1 MPDLLRIGDA
11 AHSTSLELNEN
22 HAKICGA
29 PEGYDAKLLLQELDR
44 AGETVLFIARDGK
57 RAESMRR
64 ALDFHRPE
72 TPVRM
77 IPAWDCP
84 PYSRISPNT
93 DIVAKRLGELSAI
106 LRLGKDDPVACLTTL
121 NAAMQL
127 LPSKNW
133 LNQTVLRIS
142 EGQRISEE
150 NLRSYFL
157 RMGFVRAPMAVS
169 RGEFAIRGG
178 IIDVFPSGMAQPVR
192 MDFFGDVI
200 DSLRTY
206 DPISQRTTGKLKN
219 TEFSAVSEVVLNPDA
234 ISRFR
239 SMYRAEFGNPG
250 PRDHLYESVT
260 EGQGFVGMEHW
271 LPFFHEKLET
281 LFEYLPNA
289 AIFVDDG
296 VHRQWEKRW
305 ETVAGLYE
313 SRVEFERVKP
323 KGGDYGRAVRPE
335 LFYLSPDQ
343 GSEILKDRTVK
354 WLYPQKLPI
363 GLGVLDAG
371 GRAGKLFSVERQ
383 QENLSLLEALANY
396 VQTKRKSTQVIIACW
411 TEGSRERLKQ
421 MLIDHGVEHVSFI
434 ENAEGIT
441 EKTGNVS
448 LAIWELHQGFVAPGY
463 CIVSEQDV
471 FGERI
476 GSTAASRK
484 RASDFLQEVSSLAQG
499 ELVVHSDH
507 GIGRYIGL
515 QTLTVSGAPHDCLA
529 LEYAGGD
536 KLYVPVEN
544 IEILSRYGP
553 GDIALDRLGA
563 AAWQERKSKLK
574 KNILEIADQLMGVA
588 AQREVASGPT
598 IIQDDQAW
606 ENFLARFLYS
616 ETEDQNAAAADV
628 VEDLSSGTPMDRLIC
643 GDVGFGK
650 TEIAMRAA
658 FLAAMSGFQVALV
671 APTTLL
677 VNQHFESFESRFH
690 GFPIIV
696 RQLSRIVEPKK
707 AANTKSGI
715 SEGTVDIAIGTHAL
729 LSKSIEFKKLGLL
742 IIDEEHNFGVA
753 QKERLKQL
761 RTDVHV
767 LTLSATP
774 IPRSMQLALSS
785 VKDMSIIA
793 TPPADR
799 LSVRTYVTEFDP
811 VTIREALLR
820 EHYRRGQSFFV
831 VPRISDMA
839 EIEEFLSDHVPEIKY
854 VSAHGQLPPKE
865 LESRTTAFFNGEFDA
880 LLSTTI
886 IASGLDVPTAN
897 TIVIHRSDRFG
908 LAQLHQIRGRVGRSG
923 LRAYAFITYKR
934 SSKLTERAK
943 RRLQVFESLDSL
955 GAGFSLAAHDLDIRG
970 AGNLLGKDQSGH
982 IREVG
987 VELYQSML
995 KEAIAKL
1002 HSGQV
1007 DAQGIINDDWTPEL
1021 NLGLAVGLPEL
1032 YVPDPDVRLGLYRR
1046 MASISSRRELEGI
1059 AAELVDRF
1067 GSMPPETST
1076 LIKLIHVKALCRK
1089 AGISRIDAG
1098 PKGAT
1103 ISFQENRYPDPR
1115 RLVHYIESQAGRAKL
1130 RGNSLVLRRNWHS
1143 AESKLNGVATISR
1156 DLAKIAS
1163 PQ

>member
-1 MPDLLRIGDA
+1 M
-11 AHSTSLELNEN
+11 ELNEN
-22 HAKICGA
+22 HTRIFGA
-29 PEGYDAKLLLQELDR
+29 PEGYDANLLLQELDR
-44 AGETVLFIARDGK
+44 ANGAILFIARDEK
-57 RAESMRR
+57 RAEAMRG
-64 ALDFHRPE
+64 ALAFYKPE
-72 TPVRM
+72 TTARM

-93 DIVAKRLGELSAI
+93 DIVAKRLGALSAI
-106 LRLGKDDPVACLTTL
+106 LRLGRSDPLVCLTTL

-127 LPSKNW
+127 LPSKEW
-133 LNQTVLRIS
+133 LNETVFRIS
-142 EGQRISEE
+142 VGQRINEE
-150 NLRSYFL
+150 NLKNYFW
-157 RMGFVRAPMAVS
+157 RMGFARAPVAVS

-178 IIDVFPSGMAQPVR
+178 IIDVFPPGMAQPVR

-200 DSLRTY
+200 DGLRTY

-219 TEFSAVSEVVLNPDA
+219 AEFSAVSEVVLNPDA

-239 SMYRAEFGNPG
+239 TLYRSEFGNPRPG
-250 PRDHLYESVT
+250 DHLYESVT
-260 EGQGFVGMEHW
+260 EGRGFAGMEHW
-271 LPFFHEKLET
+271 LPFFHAKLET
-281 LFEYLPNA
+281 LFGYLPNA
-289 AIFVDDG
+289 AVFVDDG
-296 VHRQWEKRW
+296 VQAQWEKRW

-313 SRVEFERVKP
+313 SRVEYGRVKP

-354 WLYPQKLPI
+354 WLYPQKLPT
-363 GLGVLDAG
+363 GLGALDGG

-383 QENLSLLEALANY
+383 QESLSLLEALANY
-396 VQTKRKSTQVIIACW
+396 VQTTRKSTQVVIACW
-411 TEGSRERLKQ
+411 TEGSRDRLKQ
-421 MLIDHGVEHVSFI
+421 MLTDHGVGRVSFI
-434 ENAEGIT
+434 ENAVGIT
-441 EKTGNVS
+441 GRPGDVN
-448 LAIWELHQGFVAPGY
+448 LAIWQLNQGFVAPGY
-463 CIVSEQDV
+463 CIVSEQDI

-476 GSTAASRK
+476 GSTTASKKK
-484 RASDFLQEVSSLAQG
+484 RASDFLQEASSLAQG

-507 GIGRYIGL
+507 GIGRFIGL
-515 QTLTVSGAPHDCLA
+515 QIITVSGAPHDCLA

-536 KLYVPVEN
+536 KLYIPVEN
-544 IEILSRYGP
+544 IEMLSRYGS
-553 GDIALDRLGA
+553 GEIALDRLGA
-563 AAWQERKSKLK
+563 AAWQERKSRLK
-574 KNILEIADQLMGVA
+574 KNILEIADQLMRVA
-588 AQREVASGPT
+588 AQRVVKSGPK
-598 IIQDDQAW
+598 IIHDDQAW

-616 ETEDQNAAAADV
+616 ETDDQGTAAADV
-628 VEDLSSGTPMDRLIC
+628 MEDLSSGTPMDRLVC

-658 FLAAMSGFQVALV
+658 FLAAMSGFQVAVV

-677 VNQHFESFESRFH
+677 VSQHFETFESRFH
-690 GFPIIV
+690 GFPIV
-696 RQLSRIVEPKK
+696 VGQLSRIVGTKK
-707 AANTKSGI
+707 AANTKAGI
-715 SEGTVDIAIGTHAL
+715 ADGTVDIAVGTHAL
-729 LSKSIEFKKLGLL
+729 LSKSIKFKNLGLL

-753 QKERLKQL
+753 HKERLKQL

-785 VKDMSIIA
+785 VKDLSIIA

-799 LSVRTYVTEFDP
+799 LSVRTYLTEFDP

-820 EHYRRGQSFFV
+820 EHYRRGHSFFV

-854 VSAHGQLPPKE
+854 ISAHGRLPPRE
-865 LESRTTAFFNGEFDA
+865 LEARTTAFFNGEVDV

-923 LRAYAFITYKR
+923 LRAYAFVTYKR
-934 SSKLTERAK
+934 GEKLTKRAK
-943 RRLQVFESLDSL
+943 RRLRIFDSLDSL
-955 GAGFSLAAHDLDIRG
+955 GAGFTLAAHDLDIRG

-1002 HSGQV
+1002 NSGQS
-1007 DAQGIINDDWTPEL
+1007 DAREIGDEYWTPEL
-1021 NLGLAVGLPEL
+1021 NLGLAVGLPEF
-1032 YVPDPDVRLGLYRR
+1032 YVSDPDVRLGLYRR
-1046 MASISSRRELEGI
+1046 MASIASGKELEGI

-1067 GSMPPETST
+1067 GTMPPETST
-1076 LIKLIHVKALCRK
+1076 LIKLLHVKTLCRK

-1103 ISFQENRYPDPR
+1103 VSFQENCYPDPR
-1115 RLVHYIESQAGRAKL
+1115 RLVHYMESQAGRAKL
-1130 RGNSLVLRRNWHS
+1130 RGNNLVLRRNWRN
-1143 AESKLNGVATISR
+1143 AESKLNGVATISK

-1163 PQ
+1163 LH

>member
-1 MPDLLRIGDA
+1 M
-11 AHSTSLELNEN
+11 NEN
-22 HAKICGA
+22 HTKICGA

-44 AGETVLFIARDGK
+44 ASGTVLFIAREIK
-57 RAESMRR
+57 RAEAMRR
-64 ALDFHRPE
+64 ALDFYRPE
-72 TPVRM
+72 TSVQV

-93 DIVAKRLGELSAI
+93 DIVARRLGGLSAI
-106 LRLGKDDPVACLTTL
+106 LRLGKSEPFVCLTTL

-127 LPSKNW
+127 LPSKDW
-133 LNQTVLRIS
+133 LNKTMFRIS
-142 EGQRISEE
+142 EGQRVGEE
-150 NLRSYFL
+150 NLKNYFL
-157 RMGFVRAPMAVS
+157 HMGFVRAPMAVS

-178 IIDVFPSGMAQPVR
+178 IIDVFPPGMAQPVR
-192 MDFFGDVI
+192 MDFFGDVV
-200 DSLRTY
+200 DGLRRY
-206 DPISQRTTGKLKN
+206 DPVSQRTTGKLKN
-219 TEFSAVSEVVLNPDA
+219 AEFSAVSEVVLNPDA

-239 SMYRAEFGNPG
+239 SMYRTEFGNPG
-250 PRDHLYESVT
+250 SGDHLYESVT
-260 EGQGFVGMEHW
+260 EGRGFAGMEHW
-271 LPFFHEKLET
+271 LPFFHARLET
-281 LFEYLPNA
+281 LFGYLPDA
-289 AIFVDDG
+289 AIFVDYD
-296 VHRQWEKRW
+296 VREQWEKRW

-313 SRVEFERVKP
+313 SRVEFGRVKP
-323 KGGDYGRAVRPE
+323 KGGDFGRAARPE
-335 LFYLSPDQ
+335 LFYLSPNQ

-354 WLYPQKLPI
+354 WLYPQKLPT

-371 GRAGKLFSVERQ
+371 GRPGKLFSVERQ
-383 QENLSLLEALANY
+383 QESLSLLEALATY
-396 VQTKRKSTQVIIACW
+396 VQTKRKSTQVVIACW

-421 MLIDHGVEHVSFI
+421 MLVDHGVERVSFI
-434 ENAEGIT
+434 ENAGGIT
-441 EKTGNVS
+441 GKPDNVS
-448 LAIWELHQGFVAPGY
+448 LAVWQLNQGFVAPGY
-463 CIVSEQDV
+463 CIVSEQDI

-476 GSTAASRK
+476 GSTAATRK
-484 RASDFLQEVSSLAQG
+484 KASDFLQEVGSLAQG

-507 GIGRYIGL
+507 GVGRYLGL
-515 QTLTVSGAPHDCLA
+515 QTITVSGAPHDCLA

-544 IEILSRYGP
+544 IEILSRYGS

-563 AAWQERKSKLK
+563 AAWQERKSRLK
-574 KNILEIADQLMGVA
+574 KNILEIADQLMRVA
-588 AQREVASGPT
+588 AQREVRSGPKMVR
-598 IIQDDQAW
+598 DEQAW
-606 ENFLARFLYS
+606 ENFLARFLYND
-616 ETEDQNAAAADV
+616 TDDQNTAAADV
-628 VEDLSSGTPMDRLIC
+628 MEDLSSGTPMDRLIC

-658 FLAAMSGFQVALV
+658 FLAAMSGFQIALV

-677 VNQHFESFESRFH
+677 VNQHFETFESRFH
-690 GFPIIV
+690 GFPIVI
-696 RQLSRIVEPKK
+696 RQLSRIVGAKE
-707 AANTKSGI
+707 AANAKSGI
-715 SEGTVDIAIGTHAL
+715 SDGTVDIAIGTHAL
-729 LSKSIEFKKLGLL
+729 LSKSINFKKLGLL

-785 VKDMSIIA
+785 VRDLSIIA

-831 VPRISDMA
+831 VPRIGDMA
-839 EIEEFLSDHVPEIKY
+839 EIEEFLSDLVPEIKY
-854 VSAHGQLPPKE
+854 VSAHGQLPSKE
-865 LESRTTAFFNGEFDA
+865 LESRTTAFFNGEFDV

-934 SSKLTERAK
+934 NAKLTEGAK
-943 RRLQVFESLDSL
+943 RRLRIFESLDSL

-1002 HSGQV
+1002 NSGQI
-1007 DAQGIINDDWTPEL
+1007 DAQGASNEDWTPEL
-1021 NLGLAVGLPEL
+1021 NLGLAVGLPES
-1032 YVPDPDVRLGLYRR
+1032 YVSDPDVRLGLYRR
-1046 MASISSRRELEGI
+1046 MGSIASIRELEGI
-1059 AAELVDRF
+1059 GAELVDRF
-1067 GSMPPETST
+1067 GPMPPETST
-1076 LIKLIHVKALCRK
+1076 LIKLLHVKAFCRK

-1103 ISFQENRYPDPR
+1103 VSFQENSYPDPR

-1130 RGNSLVLRRNWHS
+1130 KGNRLVLRRNWLN
-1143 AESKLNGVATISR
+1143 ADSKLNGITTISR
-1156 DLAKIAS
+1156 DLAKISA
-1163 PQ
+1163 PK

>member
-1 MPDLLRIGDA
+1 M
-11 AHSTSLELNEN
+11 NEK
-22 HAKICGA
+22 HTKISGA

-44 AGETVLFIARDGK
+44 TNGAVLFIARDEK
-57 RAESMRR
+57 RAEAMRC
-64 ALDFHRPE
+64 ALDFYGAE
-72 TPVRM
+72 ASVRM
-77 IPAWDCP
+77 FPAWDCP

-93 DIVAKRLGELSAI
+93 GVVAKRLGELSAI
-106 LRLGKDDPVACLTTL
+106 LRRGESGPFVCLTTL

-127 LPSKNW
+127 LPSKDW
-133 LNQTVLRIS
+133 LNETVFRVA
-142 EGQRISEE
+142 EGQRVSEE
-150 NLRSYFL
+150 NLKNYFL

-169 RGEFAIRGG
+169 HGEFAIRGG
-178 IIDVFPSGMAQPVR
+178 IVDVFPPGMGQPVR
-192 MDFFGDVI
+192 MDFFGDVV
-200 DSLRTY
+200 DGLRTY

-219 TEFSAVSEVVLNPDA
+219 VEFSAVSEVVLSPDA

-239 SMYRAEFGNPG
+239 TMHRAEFGNPG
-250 PRDHLYESVT
+250 PGDHLYESVT
-260 EGQGFVGMEHW
+260 EGRGFAGMEHW
-271 LPFFHEKLET
+271 LPFFHAELET
-281 LFEYLPNA
+281 LFGYLPDA
-289 AIFVDDG
+289 EVLVDDG
-296 VHRQWEKRW
+296 VLPQWEQRW

-313 SRVEFERVKP
+313 SRVEFGRIKP

-343 GSEILKDRTVK
+343 GTETLKDRTVK
-354 WLYPQKLPI
+354 WLHPHKLPV

-371 GRAGKLFSVERQ
+371 GRPGKSFSVERR
-383 QENLSLLEALANY
+383 QESLSLLEAVAKY
-396 VQTKRKSTQVIIACW
+396 VRAESKSTQVIIACW

-421 MLIDHGVEHVSFI
+421 MLADHGVECIGLI
-434 ENAEGIT
+434 ENAEGLPT
-441 EKTGNVS
+441 KPGNVS
-448 LAIWELHQGFVAPGY
+448 LAIWQLNQGFIAPGC

-476 GSTAASRK
+476 GTAAASRNK
-484 RASDFLQEVSSLAQG
+484 ASDFLQEVSSLAQG

-515 QTLTVSGAPHDCLA
+515 QAITVSGAPHDCLA

-544 IEILSRYGP
+544 IELLTRYGS

-563 AAWQERKSKLK
+563 AAWQERKSRLK
-574 KNILEIADQLMGVA
+574 KNILEIADELLRVA
-588 AQREVASGPT
+588 AQREVRSGPK
-598 IIQDDQAW
+598 IIHDDQAW
-606 ENFLARFLYS
+606 ENFLARFLYN
-616 ETEDQNAAAADV
+616 ETDDQNSAAADV
-628 VEDLSSGTPMDRLIC
+628 IEDLNSGTPMDRLVC

-658 FLAAMSGFQVALV
+658 FLAAMSGLQVALV

-677 VNQHFESFESRFH
+677 VSQHFDTFESRFH
-690 GFPIIV
+690 GFPIVV
-696 RQLSRIVEPKK
+696 RQLSRIVEPKEATKTK
-707 AANTKSGI
+707 AGI
-715 SEGTVDIAIGTHAL
+715 SDGTVDIAIGTHAL
-729 LSKSIEFKKLGLL
+729 LSKSIKFKNLGLL

-785 VKDMSIIA
+785 VKDLSIIA

-831 VPRISDMA
+831 VPRISDME
-839 EIEEFLSDHVPEIKY
+839 EIEEFLSDHVTEIKF

-865 LESRTTAFFNGEFDA
+865 LESRTTAFFNGEFDV

-934 SSKLTERAK
+934 GAKLTDRAK
-943 RRLQVFESLDSL
+943 RRLQIFDSLDSL
-955 GAGFSLAAHDLDIRG
+955 GAGFTLAAHDLDIRG

-995 KEAIAKL
+995 KEAIARL
-1002 HSGQV
+1002 NSGQFAEQDAV
-1007 DAQGIINDDWTPEL
+1007 DEDWTPEL
-1021 NLGLAVGLPEL
+1021 NLGLAVGLPES
-1032 YVPDPDVRLGLYRR
+1032 YVSDNDVRLGLYRR
-1046 MASISSRRELEGI
+1046 MASISTGRELEGI
-1059 AAELVDRF
+1059 AAELIDRF
-1067 GSMPPETST
+1067 GPMPPETKT
-1076 LIKLIHVKALCRK
+1076 LIRLLHVKALCRK

-1098 PKGAT
+1098 PKGAM
-1103 ISFQENRYPDPR
+1103 ISFRENKYPDPK
-1115 RLVHYIESQAGRAKL
+1115 RLVHYIESQMGRAKI
-1130 RGNSLVLRRNWHS
+1130 RGNNLVLRRNWRN
-1143 AESKLNGVATISR
+1143 AESTLNGVTVILR
-1156 DLAKIAS
+1156 DLGKIAM
-1163 PQ
+1163 PR

>member
-1 MPDLLRIGDA
+1 M
-11 AHSTSLELNEN
+11 NEN
-22 HAKICGA
+22 HTKICGA

-44 AGETVLFIARDGK
+44 ASGTVLFIAREIK
-57 RAESMRR
+57 RAEAMRR
-64 ALDFHRPE
+64 ALDFYRPE
-72 TPVRM
+72 TSVQV

-93 DIVAKRLGELSAI
+93 DIVARRLGGLSAI
-106 LRLGKDDPVACLTTL
+106 LRLGKSEPLVCLTTL

-127 LPSKNW
+127 LPSKDW
-133 LNQTVLRIS
+133 LNKTMFRIS
-142 EGQRISEE
+142 EGQRVGEE
-150 NLRSYFL
+150 NLKNYFL
-157 RMGFVRAPMAVS
+157 HMGFVRAPMAVS

-178 IIDVFPSGMAQPVR
+178 IIDVFPPGMAQPVR
-192 MDFFGDVI
+192 MDFFGDVV
-200 DSLRTY
+200 DGLRRY
-206 DPISQRTTGKLKN
+206 DPVSQRTTGKLKN
-219 TEFSAVSEVVLNPDA
+219 AEFSAVSEVVLNPDA

-239 SMYRAEFGNPG
+239 SMYRTEFGNPG
-250 PRDHLYESVT
+250 SGDHLYESVT
-260 EGQGFVGMEHW
+260 EGRGFAGMEHW
-271 LPFFHEKLET
+271 LPFFHARLET
-281 LFEYLPNA
+281 LFGYLPDA
-289 AIFVDDG
+289 AIFVDYD
-296 VHRQWEKRW
+296 VREQWEKRW

-313 SRVEFERVKP
+313 SRVEFGRVKP
-323 KGGDYGRAVRPE
+323 KGGDFGRAARPE
-335 LFYLSPDQ
+335 LFYLSPNQ

-354 WLYPQKLPI
+354 WLYPQKLPT

-371 GRAGKLFSVERQ
+371 GRPGKLFSVERQ
-383 QENLSLLEALANY
+383 QESLSLLEALATY
-396 VQTKRKSTQVIIACW
+396 VQTKRKSTQVVIACW

-421 MLIDHGVEHVSFI
+421 MLVDHGVERVNFI
-434 ENAEGIT
+434 ENAGGIT
-441 EKTGNVS
+441 GKPDNVS
-448 LAIWELHQGFVAPGY
+448 LAVWQLNQGFVAPGY
-463 CIVSEQDV
+463 CIVSEQDI

-476 GSTAASRK
+476 GSTAATRK
-484 RASDFLQEVSSLAQG
+484 KASDFLQEVGSLAQG

-507 GIGRYIGL
+507 GVGRYLGL
-515 QTLTVSGAPHDCLA
+515 QTITVSGAPHDCLA

-544 IEILSRYGP
+544 IEILSRYGS

-563 AAWQERKSKLK
+563 AAWQERKSRLK
-574 KNILEIADQLMGVA
+574 KNILEIADQLMRVA
-588 AQREVASGPT
+588 AQREVRSGPKMVR
-598 IIQDDQAW
+598 DEQAW
-606 ENFLARFLYS
+606 ENFLARFLYND
-616 ETEDQNAAAADV
+616 TDDQNTAAADV
-628 VEDLSSGTPMDRLIC
+628 MEDLSSGTPMDRLIC

-658 FLAAMSGFQVALV
+658 FLAAMSGFQIALV

-677 VNQHFESFESRFH
+677 VNQHFETFESRFH
-690 GFPIIV
+690 GFPIVI
-696 RQLSRIVEPKK
+696 RQLSRIVGAKE
-707 AANTKSGI
+707 AANAKSGI
-715 SEGTVDIAIGTHAL
+715 SDGTVDIAIGTHAL
-729 LSKSIEFKKLGLL
+729 LSKSINFKKLGLL

-785 VKDMSIIA
+785 VRDLSIIA

-831 VPRISDMA
+831 VPRIGDMA
-839 EIEEFLSDHVPEIKY
+839 EIEEFLSDLVPEIKY
-854 VSAHGQLPPKE
+854 VSAHGQLPSKE
-865 LESRTTAFFNGEFDA
+865 LESRTTAFFNGEFDV

-934 SSKLTERAK
+934 NAKLTEGAK
-943 RRLQVFESLDSL
+943 RRLRIFESLDSL

-1002 HSGQV
+1002 NSGQI
-1007 DAQGIINDDWTPEL
+1007 DAQGASNEDWTPEL
-1021 NLGLAVGLPEL
+1021 NLGLAVGLPES
-1032 YVPDPDVRLGLYRR
+1032 YVSDPDVRLGLYRR
-1046 MASISSRRELEGI
+1046 MGSIASIRELEGI
-1059 AAELVDRF
+1059 GAELVDRF
-1067 GSMPPETST
+1067 GPMPPETST
-1076 LIKLIHVKALCRK
+1076 LIKLLHVKAFCRK

-1103 ISFQENRYPDPR
+1103 VSFQENSYPDPR

-1130 RGNSLVLRRNWHS
+1130 KGNRLVLRRNWLN
-1143 AESKLNGVATISR
+1143 ADSKLNGITTISR
-1156 DLAKIAS
+1156 DLAKIAA
-1163 PQ
+1163 PK

>member
-1 MPDLLRIGDA
+1 M
-11 AHSTSLELNEN
+11 NEN
-22 HAKICGA
+22 HTKICGA

-44 AGETVLFIARDGK
+44 ASCTVLFIAREIK
-57 RAESMRR
+57 RAEAMRR
-64 ALDFHRPE
+64 ALDFYRPE
-72 TPVRM
+72 TSVQV

-93 DIVAKRLGELSAI
+93 DIVARRLGGLSAI
-106 LRLGKDDPVACLTTL
+106 LRLGKSEPLVCLTTL

-127 LPSKNW
+127 LPSKDW
-133 LNQTVLRIS
+133 LNKTMFRIS
-142 EGQRISEE
+142 EGQRVGEE
-150 NLRSYFL
+150 NLKNYFL
-157 RMGFVRAPMAVS
+157 HMGFVRAPMAVS

-178 IIDVFPSGMAQPVR
+178 IIDVFPPGMAQPVR
-192 MDFFGDVI
+192 MDFFGDVV
-200 DSLRTY
+200 DGLRRY
-206 DPISQRTTGKLKN
+206 DPVSQRTTGKLKN
-219 TEFSAVSEVVLNPDA
+219 AEFSAVSEVVLNPDA

-239 SMYRAEFGNPG
+239 SMYRTEFGNPG
-250 PRDHLYESVT
+250 SGDHLYESVT
-260 EGQGFVGMEHW
+260 EGRGFAGMEHW
-271 LPFFHEKLET
+271 LPFFHARLET
-281 LFEYLPNA
+281 LFGYLPDA
-289 AIFVDDG
+289 AIFVDYD
-296 VHRQWEKRW
+296 VREQWEKRW

-313 SRVEFERVKP
+313 SRVEFGRVKP
-323 KGGDYGRAVRPE
+323 KGGDFGRAARPE

-354 WLYPQKLPI
+354 WLYPQKLPT

-371 GRAGKLFSVERQ
+371 GRPGKLFSVERQ
-383 QENLSLLEALANY
+383 QESLSLLEALATY
-396 VQTKRKSTQVIIACW
+396 VQTKRKSTQVVIACW

-421 MLIDHGVEHVSFI
+421 MLVDHGVERVSFI
-434 ENAEGIT
+434 ENAGGIT
-441 EKTGNVS
+441 GKPGNVS
-448 LAIWELHQGFVAPGY
+448 LAVWQLNQGFVAPGY
-463 CIVSEQDV
+463 CIVSEQDI

-476 GSTAASRK
+476 GSTAATRK
-484 RASDFLQEVSSLAQG
+484 KASDFLQEVGSLAQG

-507 GIGRYIGL
+507 GVGRYVGL
-515 QTLTVSGAPHDCLA
+515 QTITVSGAPHDCLA

-544 IEILSRYGP
+544 IEILSRYGS

-563 AAWQERKSKLK
+563 AAWQERKSRLK
-574 KNILEIADQLMGVA
+574 KNILEIADQLMRVA
-588 AQREVASGPT
+588 AQREVRSGPKMVR
-598 IIQDDQAW
+598 DEQAW
-606 ENFLARFLYS
+606 ENFLARFLYN
-616 ETEDQNAAAADV
+616 ETDDQNTAAADV
-628 VEDLSSGTPMDRLIC
+628 MEDLSSGTPMDRLIC

-658 FLAAMSGFQVALV
+658 FLAAMSGFQIALV

-677 VNQHFESFESRFH
+677 VNQHFETFESRFH
-690 GFPIIV
+690 GFPIVI
-696 RQLSRIVEPKK
+696 RQLSRIVGAKE
-707 AANTKSGI
+707 AGNAKSGI
-715 SEGTVDIAIGTHAL
+715 SDGTVDIAIGTHAL
-729 LSKSIEFKKLGLL
+729 LSKSINFKKLGLL

-785 VKDMSIIA
+785 VRDLSIIA

-831 VPRISDMA
+831 VPRIGDMA
-839 EIEEFLSDHVPEIKY
+839 EIEEFLSDLVPEIKY
-854 VSAHGQLPPKE
+854 VSAHGQLPSKE
-865 LESRTTAFFNGEFDA
+865 LESRTTAFFNGEFDV

-934 SSKLTERAK
+934 NAKLTEGAK
-943 RRLQVFESLDSL
+943 RRLRIFESLDSL

-1002 HSGQV
+1002 NSGQI
-1007 DAQGIINDDWTPEL
+1007 DAQGASNEDWTPEL
-1021 NLGLAVGLPEL
+1021 NLGLAVGLPES
-1032 YVPDPDVRLGLYRR
+1032 YVSDPDVRLGLYRR
-1046 MASISSRRELEGI
+1046 MGSIASIRELEGI
-1059 AAELVDRF
+1059 GAELVDRF
-1067 GSMPPETST
+1067 GPMPPETST
-1076 LIKLIHVKALCRK
+1076 LIKLLHVKAFCRK

-1103 ISFQENRYPDPR
+1103 VSFQENSYPDPR

-1130 RGNSLVLRRNWHS
+1130 KGNRLVLRRNWLN
-1143 AESKLNGVATISR
+1143 ADSKLNGITTISR
-1156 DLAKIAS
+1156 DLAKISA
-1163 PQ
+1163 PK

>member
-1 MPDLLRIGDA
+1 M
-11 AHSTSLELNEN
+11 ELNEN
-22 HAKICGA
+22 HTKICGA

-44 AGETVLFIARDGK
+44 ASGTVLFIAREIK
-57 RAESMRR
+57 RAEAMRR
-64 ALDFHRPE
+64 ALDFYRPE
-72 TPVRM
+72 TSVQV

-93 DIVAKRLGELSAI
+93 DIVAKRLGGLSTI
-106 LRLGKDDPVACLTTL
+106 LRLEKSDPFVCLTTL

-127 LPSKNW
+127 LPSKDW
-133 LNQTVLRIS
+133 LSKTIFRVS

-150 NLRSYFL
+150 NLKNYFL
-157 RMGFVRAPMAVS
+157 HMGFVRAPMAVS

-178 IIDVFPSGMAQPVR
+178 IIDVFPPGMAQPVR
-192 MDFFGDVI
+192 MDFFGDVV
-200 DSLRTY
+200 DGLRTY
-206 DPISQRTTGKLKN
+206 DPVSQRTTGKLKN
-219 TEFSAVSEVVLNPDA
+219 AEFSAVSEVVLTPDA

-239 SMYRAEFGNPG
+239 SMYRMEFGNPG
-250 PRDHLYESVT
+250 PGDHLYDSVT
-260 EGQGFVGMEHW
+260 EGRGFAGMEHW
-271 LPFFHEKLET
+271 LPFFHAKLET
-281 LFEYLPNA
+281 LFGYLPDA

-296 VHRQWEKRW
+296 VPGQWEKRW
-305 ETVAGLYE
+305 ETVAGLHE
-313 SRVEFERVKP
+313 SRVEFGRVKP

-335 LFYLSPDQ
+335 LVYLSLDQ
-343 GSEILKDRTVK
+343 GLEILKDRTVK

-363 GLGVLDAG
+363 GLGVLDAA
-371 GRAGKLFSVERQ
+371 GRPGKLFSVERR
-383 QENLSLLEALANY
+383 QESLSLLEALATY
-396 VQTKRKSTQVIIACW
+396 VQTQRKSTQVVIACW

-421 MLIDHGVEHVSFI
+421 MLVDHGVERVGFI
-434 ENAEGIT
+434 ENAGGV
-441 EKTGNVS
+441 TGKPGDVS
-448 LAIWELHQGFVAPGY
+448 LAVWQLNQGFVAPGY
-463 CIVSEQDV
+463 CIVSEQDI

-476 GSTAASRK
+476 GSTAATRK
-484 RASDFLQEVSSLAQG
+484 KASDFLQEVSSLAQG

-507 GIGRYIGL
+507 GVGRYVGL
-515 QTLTVSGAPHDCLA
+515 QTITVSGAPHDCLA

-544 IEILSRYGP
+544 IEVLSRYGS

-563 AAWQERKSKLK
+563 AAWQERKSRLK
-574 KNILEIADQLMGVA
+574 KNILEIADQLMRVA
-588 AQREVASGPT
+588 AQREVRSGPT
-598 IIQDDQAW
+598 IVQDDQAW
-606 ENFLARFLYS
+606 ENFLARFLYN
-616 ETEDQNAAAADV
+616 ETDDQNTAAADV
-628 VEDLSSGTPMDRLIC
+628 MEDLSSGTPMDRLVC
-643 GDVGFGK
+643 GDTGFGK

-658 FLAAMSGFQVALV
+658 FLAAMSGFQTALV

-677 VNQHFESFESRFH
+677 VNQHLETFESRFH
-690 GFPIIV
+690 GFPVVV
-696 RQLSRIVEPKK
+696 RQLSRIVGAKE

-715 SEGTVDIAIGTHAL
+715 SDGAVDIAIGTHAL
-729 LSKSIEFKKLGLL
+729 LSKSINFKKLGLL
-742 IIDEEHNFGVA
+742 IIDEEHSFGVA

-785 VKDMSIIA
+785 VRDLSIIA

-831 VPRISDMA
+831 VPRIRDMA
-839 EIEEFLSDHVPEIKY
+839 EIEEFLSDLVPEIKY
-854 VSAHGQLPPKE
+854 ISAHGQLPAKE
-865 LESRTTAFFNGEFDA
+865 LESRTTAFFNGEFDV

-923 LRAYAFITYKR
+923 LRAYAFITYER
-934 SSKLTERAK
+934 NAKLTEGAK
-943 RRLQVFESLDSL
+943 RRLRIFESLDSL

-1002 HSGQV
+1002 NSGQS
-1007 DAQGIINDDWTPEL
+1007 DAQEIGDEYWTPEL
-1021 NLGLAVGLPEL
+1021 NLGLAVGLPEF
-1032 YVPDPDVRLGLYRR
+1032 YVSDPDVRLGLYRR
-1046 MASISSRRELEGI
+1046 MASIASGKELEGI

-1076 LIKLIHVKALCRK
+1076 LIKLLHVKTLCRK

-1103 ISFQENRYPDPR
+1103 VSFQENSYPDPR

-1130 RGNSLVLRRNWHS
+1130 RGNNLVLRRNWHN
-1143 AESKLNGVATISR
+1143 AESKLNGVATISK

-1163 PQ
+1163 LH

>member
-1 MPDLLRIGDA
+1 M
-11 AHSTSLELNEN
+11 ELNEN
-22 HAKICGA
+22 HTKICGA

-44 AGETVLFIARDGK
+44 ASGTVLFIAREIK
-57 RAESMRR
+57 RAEAMRR
-64 ALDFHRPE
+64 ALGFYRPE
-72 TPVRM
+72 TPVQV

-93 DIVAKRLGELSAI
+93 DIVAKRLGGLSAI
-106 LRLGKDDPVACLTTL
+106 LRLEKCDPLVCLTTL

-127 LPSKNW
+127 LPSKDW
-133 LNQTVLRIS
+133 LSKTIFRVS
-142 EGQRISEE
+142 EGQRISED
-150 NLRSYFL
+150 NLKNYFL
-157 RMGFVRAPMAVS
+157 HMGFVRAPMAVS

-178 IIDVFPSGMAQPVR
+178 IIDVFPPGMPQPVR

-200 DSLRTY
+200 DGLRTY
-206 DPISQRTTGKLKN
+206 DPVSQRTTGKLKN
-219 TEFSAVSEVVLNPDA
+219 AEFSAVSEVVLNPDA

-239 SMYRAEFGNPG
+239 SMYRTEFGNPG
-250 PRDHLYESVT
+250 PGDHLYDSVT
-260 EGQGFVGMEHW
+260 EGRGFAGMEHW
-271 LPFFHEKLET
+271 LPFFHARLET
-281 LFEYLPNA
+281 LFGYLPDA

-296 VHRQWEKRW
+296 VREQWEKRW
-305 ETVAGLYE
+305 EAVAGLHE
-313 SRVEFERVKP
+313 SRVEFGRVKP
-323 KGGDYGRAVRPE
+323 KGGDYGRAARPE
-335 LFYLSPDQ
+335 LVYLSPDQ
-343 GSEILKDRTVK
+343 GLEILKDRTVK
-354 WLYPQKLPI
+354 LLYPQKLPI

-371 GRAGKLFSVERQ
+371 GRPGKLFSVERR
-383 QENLSLLEALANY
+383 QESLSLLEALATY
-396 VQTKRKSTQVIIACW
+396 VQTQRKSTQVVIACW

-421 MLIDHGVEHVSFI
+421 MLVDHGVERISFI
-434 ENAEGIT
+434 ENAGGV
-441 EKTGNVS
+441 TGKPGDVS
-448 LAIWELHQGFVAPGY
+448 LAVWQLNQGFVAPGY
-463 CIVSEQDV
+463 CIVSEQDI

-476 GSTAASRK
+476 GSPTATKK

-507 GIGRYIGL
+507 GVGRYVGL
-515 QTLTVSGAPHDCLA
+515 QTITVSGAPHDCLA

-544 IEILSRYGP
+544 IEMLSRYGS

-563 AAWQERKSKLK
+563 AAWQERKSRLK
-574 KNILEIADQLMGVA
+574 KNIFEIADQLLRVA
-588 AQREVASGPT
+588 AQREVRSGPK
-598 IIQDDQAW
+598 IVQDDQAW
-606 ENFLARFLYS
+606 ENFLARFLYN
-616 ETEDQNAAAADV
+616 ETDDQNTAAADV
-628 VEDLSSGTPMDRLIC
+628 MEDLSSGTPMDRLIC

-658 FLAAMSGFQVALV
+658 FLAAMSGFQTALV

-677 VNQHFESFESRFH
+677 VSQHFETFESRFH
-690 GFPIIV
+690 GFPVVV
-696 RQLSRIVEPKK
+696 RQLSRIVGAKE
-707 AANTKSGI
+707 AAITKSGI
-715 SEGTVDIAIGTHAL
+715 SDGAVDIAIGTHAL
-729 LSKSIEFKKLGLL
+729 LSKTIDFKKLGLL

-785 VKDMSIIA
+785 VRDLSIIA

-811 VTIREALLR
+811 VTLREALLR

-831 VPRISDMA
+831 VPRIRDMA
-839 EIEEFLSDHVPEIKY
+839 EIEEFLSDLVPEIKY
-854 VSAHGQLPPKE
+854 ISAHGQLPPKD
-865 LESRTTAFFNGEFDA
+865 LESRTTAFFNGEFDV

-934 SSKLTERAK
+934 NAKLTEGAK
-943 RRLQVFESLDSL
+943 RRLRIFESLDSL

-1002 HSGQV
+1002 NSGQI
-1007 DAQGIINDDWTPEL
+1007 DAQGTSNEDWTPEL
-1021 NLGLAVGLPEL
+1021 NLGLAVGLPES
-1032 YVPDPDVRLGLYRR
+1032 YVSDPDVRLGLYRR
-1046 MASISSRRELEGI
+1046 MGSIASIRELEGI
-1059 AAELVDRF
+1059 GAELVDRF
-1067 GSMPPETST
+1067 GPLPPETST
-1076 LIKLIHVKALCRK
+1076 LIKLLHVKAFCRK

-1098 PKGAT
+1098 SKGAT
-1103 ISFQENRYPDPR
+1103 VSFQENSYPDPR

-1130 RGNSLVLRRNWHS
+1130 KGNRLVLRRNWLN
-1143 AESKLNGVATISR
+1143 ADSKLNGITTISR
-1156 DLAKIAS
+1156 DLAKIAA
-1163 PQ
+1163 PK

>member
-1 MPDLLRIGDA
+1 
-11 AHSTSLELNEN
+11 
-22 HAKICGA
+22 
-29 PEGYDAKLLLQELDR
+29 
-44 AGETVLFIARDGK
+44 
-57 RAESMRR
+57 MRR
-64 ALDFHRPE
+64 ALGFYRPE
-72 TPVRM
+72 TPVQV

-93 DIVAKRLGELSAI
+93 DIVAKRLGGLSAI
-106 LRLGKDDPVACLTTL
+106 LRLEKCDPLVCLTTL

-127 LPSKNW
+127 LPSKDW
-133 LNQTVLRIS
+133 LSKTIFRVS
-142 EGQRISEE
+142 EGQRISED
-150 NLRSYFL
+150 NLKNYFL
-157 RMGFVRAPMAVS
+157 HMGFVRAPMAVS

-178 IIDVFPSGMAQPVR
+178 IIDVFPPGMPQPVR

-200 DSLRTY
+200 DGLRTY
-206 DPISQRTTGKLKN
+206 DPVSQRTTGKLKN
-219 TEFSAVSEVVLNPDA
+219 AEFSAVSEVVLNPDA

-239 SMYRAEFGNPG
+239 SMYRTEFGNPG
-250 PRDHLYESVT
+250 PGDHLYDSVT
-260 EGQGFVGMEHW
+260 EGRGFAGMEHW
-271 LPFFHEKLET
+271 LPFFHARLET
-281 LFEYLPNA
+281 LFGYLPDA

-296 VHRQWEKRW
+296 VREQWEKRW
-305 ETVAGLYE
+305 EAVAGLHE
-313 SRVEFERVKP
+313 SRVEFGRVKP

-335 LFYLSPDQ
+335 LVYLSPDQ
-343 GSEILKDRTVK
+343 GLEILKDRTVK

-371 GRAGKLFSVERQ
+371 GRPGKLFSVERR
-383 QENLSLLEALANY
+383 QESLSLLEALATY
-396 VQTKRKSTQVIIACW
+396 VQTQRKSTQVVIACW
-411 TEGSRERLKQ
+411 TEGARERLKQ
-421 MLIDHGVEHVSFI
+421 MLVDHGVERISFI
-434 ENAEGIT
+434 ENAGGV
-441 EKTGNVS
+441 TGKPGDVS
-448 LAIWELHQGFVAPGY
+448 LAVWQLNQGFVAPGY
-463 CIVSEQDV
+463 CIVSEQDI

-476 GSTAASRK
+476 GSPTATKK

-507 GIGRYIGL
+507 GVGRYVGL
-515 QTLTVSGAPHDCLA
+515 QTITVSGAPHDCLA

-544 IEILSRYGP
+544 IEMLSRYGS

-563 AAWQERKSKLK
+563 AAWQERKSRLK
-574 KNILEIADQLMGVA
+574 KNIFEIADQLLRVA
-588 AQREVASGPT
+588 AQREVRSGPK
-598 IIQDDQAW
+598 IVQDDQAW
-606 ENFLARFLYS
+606 ENFLARFLYN
-616 ETEDQNAAAADV
+616 ETDDQNTAAADV
-628 VEDLSSGTPMDRLIC
+628 MEDLSSGTPMDRLIC

-658 FLAAMSGFQVALV
+658 FLAAMSGFQTALV

-677 VNQHFESFESRFH
+677 VSQHFETFESRFH
-690 GFPIIV
+690 GFPVVV
-696 RQLSRIVEPKK
+696 RQLSRIVGAKE
-707 AANTKSGI
+707 AAITKSGI
-715 SEGTVDIAIGTHAL
+715 SDGAVDIAIGTHAL
-729 LSKSIEFKKLGLL
+729 LSKTIDFKKLGLL

-785 VKDMSIIA
+785 VRDLSIIA

-811 VTIREALLR
+811 VTLREALLR

-831 VPRISDMA
+831 VPRIRDMA
-839 EIEEFLSDHVPEIKY
+839 EIEEFLSDLVPEIKY
-854 VSAHGQLPPKE
+854 ISAHGQLPPKD
-865 LESRTTAFFNGEFDA
+865 LESRTTAFFNGEFDV

-934 SSKLTERAK
+934 NAKLTEGAK
-943 RRLQVFESLDSL
+943 RRLRIFESLDSL

-1002 HSGQV
+1002 NSGQI
-1007 DAQGIINDDWTPEL
+1007 DAQGVSNEDWTTEL
-1021 NLGLAVGLPEL
+1021 NLGLAVGLPES
-1032 YVPDPDVRLGLYRR
+1032 YVSDPDVRLGLYRR
-1046 MASISSRRELEGI
+1046 MGSIASIRELEGI
-1059 AAELVDRF
+1059 GAELVDRF
-1067 GSMPPETST
+1067 GPLPPETST
-1076 LIKLIHVKALCRK
+1076 LIKLLHVKAFCRK

-1098 PKGAT
+1098 SKGAT
-1103 ISFQENRYPDPR
+1103 VSFQENSYPDPR

-1130 RGNSLVLRRNWHS
+1130 KGNRLVLRRNWLN
-1143 AESKLNGVATISR
+1143 ADSKLNGITTISR
-1156 DLAKIAS
+1156 DLAKIAV
-1163 PQ
+1163 PK

>member
-1 MPDLLRIGDA
+1 M
-11 AHSTSLELNEN
+11 NEN
-22 HAKICGA
+22 HTKICGA

-44 AGETVLFIARDGK
+44 ASGTVLFIAREIK
-57 RAESMRR
+57 RAEAMRR
-64 ALDFHRPE
+64 ALDFYRPE
-72 TPVRM
+72 TSVQV

-93 DIVAKRLGELSAI
+93 DIVARRLGGLSAI
-106 LRLGKDDPVACLTTL
+106 LRLGKSEPFVCLTTL

-127 LPSKNW
+127 LPSKDW
-133 LNQTVLRIS
+133 LNKTMFRIS
-142 EGQRISEE
+142 EGQRVGEE
-150 NLRSYFL
+150 NLKNYFL
-157 RMGFVRAPMAVS
+157 HMGFVRAPMAVS

-178 IIDVFPSGMAQPVR
+178 IIDVFPPGMAQPVR
-192 MDFFGDVI
+192 MDFFGDVV
-200 DSLRTY
+200 DGLRRY
-206 DPISQRTTGKLKN
+206 DPVSQRTTGKLKN
-219 TEFSAVSEVVLNPDA
+219 AEFSAVSEVVLNPDA

-239 SMYRAEFGNPG
+239 SMYRTEFGNPG
-250 PRDHLYESVT
+250 SGDHLYESVT
-260 EGQGFVGMEHW
+260 EGRGFAGMEHW
-271 LPFFHEKLET
+271 LPFFHARLET
-281 LFEYLPNA
+281 LFGYLPDA
-289 AIFVDDG
+289 AIFVDYD
-296 VHRQWEKRW
+296 VREQWEKRW

-313 SRVEFERVKP
+313 SRVEFGRVKP
-323 KGGDYGRAVRPE
+323 KGGDFGRAARPE

-354 WLYPQKLPI
+354 WLYPQKLPT
-363 GLGVLDAG
+363 GLGVLDAD
-371 GRAGKLFSVERQ
+371 GRPGKLFSVERQ
-383 QENLSLLEALANY
+383 QESLSLLEALATY
-396 VQTKRKSTQVIIACW
+396 VQTKRKSTQVVIACW

-421 MLIDHGVEHVSFI
+421 MLVDHGVERVSFI
-434 ENAEGIT
+434 ENAGGIT
-441 EKTGNVS
+441 GKPGNVS
-448 LAIWELHQGFVAPGY
+448 LAVWQLNQGFVAPGY
-463 CIVSEQDV
+463 CIVSEQDI

-476 GSTAASRK
+476 GSTAATRK
-484 RASDFLQEVSSLAQG
+484 KASDFLQEVGSVAQG

-507 GIGRYIGL
+507 GVGRYLGL
-515 QTLTVSGAPHDCLA
+515 QTITVSGAPHDCLA

-544 IEILSRYGP
+544 IEILSRYGS

-563 AAWQERKSKLK
+563 AAWQERKSRLK
-574 KNILEIADQLMGVA
+574 KNILEIADQLMRVA
-588 AQREVASGPT
+588 AQREVRSGPKMVR
-598 IIQDDQAW
+598 DEQAW
-606 ENFLARFLYS
+606 ENFLARFLYND
-616 ETEDQNAAAADV
+616 TDDQNTAAADV
-628 VEDLSSGTPMDRLIC
+628 MEDLSSGTPMDRLIC

-658 FLAAMSGFQVALV
+658 FLAAMSGFQIALV

-677 VNQHFESFESRFH
+677 VNQHFETFESRFH
-690 GFPIIV
+690 GFPIVI
-696 RQLSRIVEPKK
+696 RQLSRIVGAKE
-707 AANTKSGI
+707 AANAKSGI
-715 SEGTVDIAIGTHAL
+715 SDGTVDIAIGTHAL
-729 LSKSIEFKKLGLL
+729 LSKSINFKKLGLL

-785 VKDMSIIA
+785 VRDLSIIA

-831 VPRISDMA
+831 VPRIGDMA
-839 EIEEFLSDHVPEIKY
+839 EIEEFLSDLVPEIKY
-854 VSAHGQLPPKE
+854 VSAHGQLPSKE
-865 LESRTTAFFNGEFDA
+865 LESRTTAFFNGEFDV

-934 SSKLTERAK
+934 NAKLTEGAK
-943 RRLQVFESLDSL
+943 RRLRIFESLDSL

-1002 HSGQV
+1002 NSGQI
-1007 DAQGIINDDWTPEL
+1007 DAQGASNEDWTPEL
-1021 NLGLAVGLPEL
+1021 NLGLAVGLPES
-1032 YVPDPDVRLGLYRR
+1032 YVSDPDVRLGLYRR
-1046 MASISSRRELEGI
+1046 MGSIASIRELEGI
-1059 AAELVDRF
+1059 GAELVDRF
-1067 GSMPPETST
+1067 GPMPPETST
-1076 LIKLIHVKALCRK
+1076 LIKLLHVKAFCRK

-1103 ISFQENRYPDPR
+1103 VSFQENSYPDPR

-1130 RGNSLVLRRNWHS
+1130 KGNRLVLRRNWLN
-1143 AESKLNGVATISR
+1143 ADSKLNGITTISR
-1156 DLAKIAS
+1156 DLAKISA
-1163 PQ
+1163 PK

>member
-1 MPDLLRIGDA
+1 M
-11 AHSTSLELNEN
+11 ELNEN
-22 HAKICGA
+22 HTKICGA

-44 AGETVLFIARDGK
+44 ASGTVLFIAREIK
-57 RAESMRR
+57 RAEAMRR
-64 ALDFHRPE
+64 ALGFYRPE
-72 TPVRM
+72 TPVQV

-93 DIVAKRLGELSAI
+93 DIVAKRLGGLSAI
-106 LRLGKDDPVACLTTL
+106 LRLEKCDPLVCLTTL

-127 LPSKNW
+127 LPSKDW
-133 LNQTVLRIS
+133 LSKTIFRVS
-142 EGQRISEE
+142 EGQRISED
-150 NLRSYFL
+150 NLKNYFL
-157 RMGFVRAPMAVS
+157 HMGFVRAPMAVS

-178 IIDVFPSGMAQPVR
+178 IIDVFPPGMPQPVR

-200 DSLRTY
+200 DGLRTY
-206 DPISQRTTGKLKN
+206 DPVSQRTTGKLKN
-219 TEFSAVSEVVLNPDA
+219 AEFSAVSEVVLNPDA

-239 SMYRAEFGNPG
+239 SMYRTEFGNPG
-250 PRDHLYESVT
+250 PGDHLYDSVT
-260 EGQGFVGMEHW
+260 EGRGFAGMEHW
-271 LPFFHEKLET
+271 LPFFHARLET
-281 LFEYLPNA
+281 LFGYLPDA

-296 VHRQWEKRW
+296 VREQWEKRW
-305 ETVAGLYE
+305 EAVAGLHE
-313 SRVEFERVKP
+313 SRVEFGRVKP

-335 LFYLSPDQ
+335 LVYLPPDQ
-343 GSEILKDRTVK
+343 GLEILKDRTVK

-371 GRAGKLFSVERQ
+371 GRPGKLFSVERR
-383 QENLSLLEALANY
+383 QESLSLLEALATY
-396 VQTKRKSTQVIIACW
+396 VQTQRKSTQVVIACW

-421 MLIDHGVEHVSFI
+421 MLVDHGVERISFI
-434 ENAEGIT
+434 ENAGGV
-441 EKTGNVS
+441 TGKPGDVS
-448 LAIWELHQGFVAPGY
+448 LAVWQLNQGFVAPGY
-463 CIVSEQDV
+463 CIVSEQDI

-476 GSTAASRK
+476 GSPTATKK

-507 GIGRYIGL
+507 GVGRYVGL
-515 QTLTVSGAPHDCLA
+515 QTITVSGAPHDCLA

-544 IEILSRYGP
+544 IEMLSRYGS

-563 AAWQERKSKLK
+563 AAWQERKSRLK
-574 KNILEIADQLMGVA
+574 KNIFEIADQLLRVA
-588 AQREVASGPT
+588 AQREVRSGPK
-598 IIQDDQAW
+598 IVQDDQAW
-606 ENFLARFLYS
+606 ENFLARFLYN
-616 ETEDQNAAAADV
+616 ETDDQNTAAADV
-628 VEDLSSGTPMDRLIC
+628 MEDLSSGTPMDRLIC

-658 FLAAMSGFQVALV
+658 FLAAMSGFQTALV

-677 VNQHFESFESRFH
+677 VSQHFETFESRFH
-690 GFPIIV
+690 GFPVVV
-696 RQLSRIVEPKK
+696 RQLSRIVGAKE
-707 AANTKSGI
+707 AAITKSGI
-715 SEGTVDIAIGTHAL
+715 SDGAVDIAIGTHAL
-729 LSKSIEFKKLGLL
+729 LSKTIDFKKLGLL

-785 VKDMSIIA
+785 VRDLSIIA

-811 VTIREALLR
+811 VTLREALLR

-831 VPRISDMA
+831 VPRIRDMA
-839 EIEEFLSDHVPEIKY
+839 EIEEFLSDLVPEIKY
-854 VSAHGQLPPKE
+854 ISAHGQLPPKD
-865 LESRTTAFFNGEFDA
+865 LESRTTAFFNGEFDV

-934 SSKLTERAK
+934 NAKLTEGAK
-943 RRLQVFESLDSL
+943 RRLRIFESLDSL
-955 GAGFSLAAHDLDIRG
+955 GAGFSLAAYDLDIRG

-1002 HSGQV
+1002 NSGQI
-1007 DAQGIINDDWTPEL
+1007 DAQGTSNEDWTPEL
-1021 NLGLAVGLPEL
+1021 NLGLAVGLPES
-1032 YVPDPDVRLGLYRR
+1032 YVSDPDVRLGLYRR
-1046 MASISSRRELEGI
+1046 MGSIASIRELEGI
-1059 AAELVDRF
+1059 GAELVDRF
-1067 GSMPPETST
+1067 GPLPPETST
-1076 LIKLIHVKALCRK
+1076 LIKLLHVKAFCRK

-1098 PKGAT
+1098 SKGAT
-1103 ISFQENRYPDPR
+1103 VSFQENSYPDPR

-1130 RGNSLVLRRNWHS
+1130 KGNRLVLRRNWLN
-1143 AESKLNGVATISR
+1143 ADSKLNGITTISR
-1156 DLAKIAS
+1156 DLAKIAA
-1163 PQ
+1163 PK